1 MIPRLDEFP
10 IAERAP
16 AELEVLSSGH
26 EDVYG
31 LWDIAAGVNSELP
44 GRAVAHVLRL
54 TQAVVFD
61 LLERGL
67 FELSFGHGLENEGAS
82 QIVAAQHREAALADP
97 ASWDPYAHARTEA
110 DPYYTVTGTPEGIQE
125 YYRLEWAAA
134 EGREPQP
141 PSPPLHEPDGAS
153 RAHRASSADRADR
166 ARATPVIPRLDEFP
180 IAERAPAELEV
191 LSSGHE
197 SVYGLWEIAAG
208 VNGELP
214 GRAVAHLLRLT
225 QAVVFDLV
233 ERGLL
238 ELSYGHELENGG
250 ASQVV
255 AAEHREAAL
264 ADPASWD
271 GYARTEADPYY
282 TVIGTPAGVQE
293 YYRLG
298 WAAAEGREPQ
308 PPSPPLHEPDGA
320 S

>member
-1 MIPRLDEFP
+1 VIPRLEEFP
-10 IAERAP
+10 TAERAP

-31 LWDIAAGVNSELP
+31 LWDIAAGVNGELP

-61 LLERGL
+61 LVERGL
-67 FELSFGHGLENEGAS
+67 LELTYGRELRDEGG
-82 QIVAAQHREAALADP
+82 QIVAAEHREAALADP
-97 ASWDPYAHARTEA
+97 ASWDPYAHAEA
-110 DPYYTVTGTPEGIQE
+110 DPYYTVTGTPAGIQE
-125 YYRLEWAAA
+125 YYRLGWAAA

-197 SVYGLWEIAAG
+197 SVYALWEIAAG
-208 VNGELP
+208 VNTAVP
-214 GRAVAHLLRLT
+214 GRAVAHVLRLT
-225 QAVVFDLV
+225 QAVVFNLV

-238 ELSYGHELENGG
+238 ELTYGRGLESGG

-271 GYARTEADPYY
+271 GYAYAEADSYY
-282 TVIGTPAGVQE
+282 TVTGTPAGIQE

-308 PPSPPLHEPDGA
+308 PPSPPLHEPD
-320 S
+320 